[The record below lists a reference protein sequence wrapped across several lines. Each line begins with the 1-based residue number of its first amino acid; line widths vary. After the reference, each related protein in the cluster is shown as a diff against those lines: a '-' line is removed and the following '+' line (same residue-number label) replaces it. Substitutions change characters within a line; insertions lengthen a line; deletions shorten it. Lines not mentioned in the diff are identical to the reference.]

1 MEKFVV
7 ARLFIHA
14 PFIQEF
20 HRAIEQLTVLSRE
33 EPGCLEYGWYA
44 DPLVAGTFAIIERY
58 RDQESLQYHFS
69 RPYLQHFA
77 DKVNAWSAK
86 ELQVHFLSTVPG
98 MPADQHFRDGI

>member
-7 ARLFIHA
+7 ARLFICP

-33 EPGCLEYGWYA
+33 EPGCLEYNWYA
-44 DPLVAGTFAIIERY
+44 DPSEAGTFAVVEHY

-69 RPYLQHFA
+69 RPYLQHFV
-77 DKVNAWSAK
+77 DKVNTWSAK
-86 ELQVHFLSTVPG
+86 QLQVHFLSAAPAVPV
-98 MPADQHFRDGI
+98 D